1 MAQRLKE
8 KGRIIR
14 CDPFN
19 STGAP
24 WRIRTV
30 DLGIRSP
37 LLYPTEL
44 MEHIAMRPSG
54 YKFARLENYN
64 LLELVMVRLAN
75 LIHRTVHAKVSLLDP
90 HGTLANTLNLVH
102 GMRNK

>member
-14 CDPFN
+14 CDPFYC
-19 STGAP
+19 TGAP

-54 YKFARLENYN
+54 CKFARLENYN
-64 LLELVMVRLAN
+64 LLELVMVRLAD
-75 LIHRTVHAKVSLLDP
+75 LIHRTIHAKVTLLDP
-90 HGTLANTLNLVH
+90 HGTLTNALNLVH